1 MLVSSRRSQCWKS
14 SAKRN
19 RGAKNTVSEGESSRM
34 ARFPQPA
41 ASALKATFVSHHYPH
56 SLRLR
61 RGEAPLILRPPIG
74 FGVLGDAHGLVLG
87 HLAPGHERGEAE
99 RTQDGFDLGDVQ
111 LAPRDGHADG
121 VSSDSPVIMPGE

>member
-61 RGEAPLILRPPIG
+61 RGEA
-74 FGVLGDAHGLVLG
+74 
-87 HLAPGHERGEAE
+87 E